1 MYKDLFF
8 KIINYLDMNS
18 LNLIYKNININSECK
33 NKIIYTINKIN
44 NKNRIYWKQNYIN
57 YLIKNLF
64 IFVKK
69 NNSILGNQINRQ
81 PENIIDLIRLNIQ
94 NNEIILKLCLQQEY
108 KSYNMEQII
117 IMLNDYNRIPI
128 FNIISP
134 HKFPYLYGIRNYFI

>member
-1 MYKDLFF
+1 
-8 KIINYLDMNS
+8 MNS
-18 LNLIYKNININSECK
+18 LIIIYKNININYECK

-117 IMLNDYNRIPI
+117 IMLNDYNRIHI

-134 HKFPYLYGIRNYFI
+134 HKFPYLYGIRNYFITRSFLIESISS